1 MEKVE
6 RKVMK
11 NVVLKG
17 DFDEKFID
25 MVTSH
30 SNEFYYDSYNNL
42 RQPYI
47 TIFISSGG
55 GSGAASEI
63 LISLINS
70 EPERFRVIAVDHI
83 QSAAFRFFFEVECD
97 KCILRDCIG
106 MYHISRQEMEMG
118 FNSQPYFQVDKF
130 LLKNYPE
137 YMKRDLEWCDQLGM
151 TAEHIEQIAKGNN
164 VYFTPEQMQGFIN
177 KQKDDRISRLEK
189 ERIDRQT
196 KIGGGKIQD
205 PVGVVRE
212 PGITAGVEGERMDE
226 HHGCGEVRT
235 QSQDGIGQP

>member
-1 MEKVE
+1 
-6 RKVMK
+6 MK

-25 MVTSH
+25 TVLNQ
-30 SNEFYYDSYNNL
+30 SNEFYYDSVNKL
-42 RQPYI
+42 RQPHV

-130 LLKNYPE
+130 LLKNYPDF
-137 YMKRDLEWCDQLGM
+137 MKRDLEWCDRLGM
-151 TAEHIEQIAKGNN
+151 TAAQIEEIAKGNN
-164 VYFTPEQMQGFIN
+164 VYFTPEQMQEFIN
-177 KQKDDRISRLEK
+177 KQKDDRIQRLEK

-196 KIGGGKIQD
+196 KVSGGKIES
-205 PVGVVRE
+205 VVRLVQQ
-212 PGITAGVEGERMDE
+212 PGTTTGVEGEQMDK
-226 HHGCGEVRT
+226 HHGHDEVRP
-235 QSQDGIGQP
+235 QS